1 MERLKRPTLFEAN
14 LIYLVLGILLLYV
27 GQIVQSR
34 EVYSGLL
41 ITEFIIILLPN
52 LVYLKLKGYSL
63 KKVLKLNKISFEQG
77 VYALF
82 IMIFA
87 YPVAVVLNVIII
99 SILSK
104 FTSIIPSGI
113 PLPNNLSE
121 FGLGLFVMAIAPG
134 ICEEIMFRGTML
146 DSYSTLGYK
155 KSILITAF
163 LFGIFHFNLFNFIGP
178 TFLGIILGILAYKTN
193 SIFTSI
199 IGHTINNSIAL
210 TIGFFVTKYGNKI
223 DNMANQSIDID
234 QNMQLLVSFIMILVI
249 GSISLFMLVLLL
261 KKIPKYNHSLD
272 IYEYEELTI
281 EKKSKRVIDFIPVL
295 TVIIIFINLNI
306 KYLFK

>member
-1 MERLKRPTLFEAN
+1 MEQLKRPTIFEAN
-14 LIYLVLGILLLYV
+14 LIYLVLGLLLISV
-27 GQIVQSR
+27 GQMVQLK

-52 LVYLKLKGYSL
+52 LAYLKFKGYSL
-63 KKVLKLNKISFEQG
+63 KKVLRLNKISFEQG
-77 VYALF
+77 IYAVF

-87 YPVAVVLNVIII
+87 YPFAVILNIIMI

-113 PLPNNLSE
+113 PLPSNLKE

-146 DSYSTLGYK
+146 DSYSKFGYK
-155 KSILITAF
+155 KGIVITAF

-178 TFLGIILGILAYKTN
+178 IFLGLILGILAYKTN

-210 TIGFFVTKYGNKI
+210 TLGFFVTKYSSQL
-223 DNMANQSIDID
+223 DEMANQSVDID
-234 QNMQLLVSFIMILVI
+234 PAMQLIVSSIMLLVI
-249 GSISLFMLVLLL
+249 GAGSLFMLILLI
-261 KKIPKYNHSLD
+261 KKIPNYNYSLD
-272 IYEYEELTI
+272 VNEYEELII
-281 EKKSKRVIDFIPVL
+281 EKKSNGIIDFLLVL
-295 TVIIIFINLNI
+295 VVIVIFLFINI
-306 KYLFK
+306 KFLFT

>member
-1 MERLKRPTLFEAN
+1 MERLKRPTIFEAN

-87 YPVAVVLNVIII
+87 YPVAVVLNVIVI

-113 PLPNNLSE
+113 PLPNNIGE

-146 DSYSTLGYK
+146 DSYSTLGHK
-155 KSILITAF
+155 KSILFTAF

-193 SIFTSI
+193 SIYTSI

-210 TIGFFVTKYGNKI
+210 TIGFFVTKYGSQI
-223 DNMANQSIDID
+223 DNMANQSIEID
-234 QNMQLLVSFIMILVI
+234 QSMQLLVSFIMILGI
-249 GSISLFMLVLLL
+249 GVGSLFMLVLLL

-272 IYEYEELTI
+272 IYEYEELSI
-281 EKKSKRVIDFIPVL
+281 EKKSNGIIDFIPILV
-295 TVIIIFINLNI
+295 VIIIFINLNI